1 MTAGRIVAV
10 RLTALGD
17 VLLATPALRALAHA
31 HPDAPLT
38 LVTSPAYAPL
48 LEGLD
53 FLDRV
58 VPWAKGR
65 PAAEVARALKAAGPV
80 GSYVD
85 LQHKLRTAVLG
96 RRLGAGRHVAFRRR
110 TLGGGLAA
118 LVGRDPVRQGRHA
131 TRLYLD
137 ALAPLG
143 VDPPRGKGA
152 LTPTVAVPEAARD
165 AGARAVAALG
175 CRPVV
180 AVAPGATW
188 ATKRW
193 DPAHFAGV
201 ARHLAEAR
209 GAALVLVGG
218 PGDGPA
224 LEACRTAATFDL
236 DASDRDLPGLAGVL
250 AATDVLV
257 AGDTG
262 LAHLASAV
270 GVPVVSVF
278 GPTASSRWAPAGSRV
293 ASLELA
299 CSPCSNHGGPTC
311 PEGHHRCLGDLG
323 PAPVIAAALA
333 VLEAA
338 APAGDPA
345 AAGRGGEG

>member
-1 MTAGRIVAV
+1 MSDRRMVAV

-58 VPWAKGR
+58 VPWARGR
-65 PAAEVARALKAAGPV
+65 PVGELARALKADGPV
-80 GSYVD
+80 TTYVD
-85 LQHKLRTAVLG
+85 LQHKVRTAVLG
-96 RRLGAGRHVAFRRR
+96 RRLGAPRRLAFRRR
-110 TLGGGLAA
+110 TLTGGLAA
-118 LVGRDPVRQGRHA
+118 LVGRDAVRQGRHA

-137 ALAPLG
+137 ALELLG

-152 LTPTVAVPEAARD
+152 LTPAVALPEAARD

-175 CRPVV
+175 RRPVV

-193 DPAHFAGV
+193 DPARFAAV

-224 LEACRTAATFDL
+224 LEACRAAVAFDL

-270 GVPVVSVF
+270 GAPVVSVF
-278 GPTASSRWAPAGSRV
+278 GPTAPSRWAPAGSRV
-293 ASLELA
+293 LSLGLD
-299 CSPCSNHGGPTC
+299 CSPCSNHGAQAC
-311 PEGHHRCLGDLG
+311 PLGHHRCLADLA

-333 VLEAA
+333 VLDGA